1 MDNKRR
7 SFPFYL
13 YITLLSV
20 ALVIIVGQVLR
31 AFGDALP
38 GLLPAGRATMKKT
51 VRLQAGRAG
60 ANAAGLQSSGTTL
73 SIYRKIAKEYACASR
88 NVPETGE
95 TKEDA

>member
-1 MDNKRR
+1 MAAAAPGD
-7 SFPFYL
+7 SGFAVPA
-13 YITLLSV
+13 V
-20 ALVIIVGQVLR
+20 LVR
-31 AFGDALP
+31 GDALP
-38 GLLPAGRATMKKT
+38 GLLPAGRATMKKA